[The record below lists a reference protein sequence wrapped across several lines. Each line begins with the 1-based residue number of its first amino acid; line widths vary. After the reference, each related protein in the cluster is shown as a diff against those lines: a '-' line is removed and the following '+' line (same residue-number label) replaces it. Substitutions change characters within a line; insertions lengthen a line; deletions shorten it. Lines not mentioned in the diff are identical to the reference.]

1 MNFPLFIARKIYN
14 GEGDGQKVS
23 RPAIRIAT
31 IGVALG
37 LAVMLVSVAVVLGF
51 KHTIRDKVVGFGS
64 DITVANFF
72 TLQTSDTKPIQLN
85 DSMMNVLK
93 HLDGVKHVQRY
104 AMTQGILKTDSDF
117 LGVAFKGVGEEYDTA
132 FLSRNMIEGS
142 IPKFSGEKSG
152 NKILV
157 SKTMS
162 DKLNIHAGSKVY
174 GYFMTNDDVRMR
186 KYTVSGVYQTN
197 LSKYDEVMCFADL
210 YSVVKLNGWEADQA
224 TGAELSIKQYD
235 QLDQVLHTVTKK
247 VNKHVDAYGETYCSA
262 TVEELNPQIFSWLDL
277 LDLNVWIIL
286 GVEANPAQK
295 ILWESVLTCIIGP
308 AATACPVI
316 TAKIGGNINTMTA
329 FVVMSS
335 FASALMI
342 PAVFPL
348 LERGNQ
354 LDFWS
359 AFLIILQKLAMVL
372 VAPLVLGWVVQH
384 YAKRLCAWIVGI
396 PDLSFYLWSVQLS
409 VTSGVTVRNIVRSDA
424 GLSVLLMIATMR

>member
-1 MNFPLFIARKIYN
+1 MNFPLFIAKKIYN

-93 HLDGVKHVQRY
+93 HIDGVKHVQRY

-117 LGVAFKGVGEEYDTA
+117 LGVAFKGIGEEYDTA

-162 DKLNIHAGSKVY
+162 DKLNLHAV
-174 GYFMTNDDVRMR
+174 
-186 KYTVSGVYQTN
+186 
-197 LSKYDEVMCFADL
+197 
-210 YSVVKLNGWEADQA
+210 
-224 TGAELSIKQYD
+224 
-235 QLDQVLHTVTKK
+235 
-247 VNKHVDAYGETYCSA
+247 
-262 TVEELNPQIFSWLDL
+262 
-277 LDLNVWIIL
+277 
-286 GVEANPAQK
+286 
-295 ILWESVLTCIIGP
+295 
-308 AATACPVI
+308 
-316 TAKIGGNINTMTA
+316 
-329 FVVMSS
+329 
-335 FASALMI
+335 
-342 PAVFPL
+342 
-348 LERGNQ
+348 
-354 LDFWS
+354 
-359 AFLIILQKLAMVL
+359 
-372 VAPLVLGWVVQH
+372 
-384 YAKRLCAWIVGI
+384 
-396 PDLSFYLWSVQLS
+396 
-409 VTSGVTVRNIVRSDA
+409 
-424 GLSVLLMIATMR
+424 